1 MTEFAPGTIFLV
13 SLQTCWMRTIQTWL
27 PTLNLGHRNSLS
39 ESTARAAEERWERM
53 KEREARRNTEVVSD
67 TVTAEVVSESG
78 DGQACLVDAGVQT
91 SLTSKSIDESID
103 YFHGK
108 MSSLIK
114 EMNRLKDMR
123 PFTEEALMDS
133 NDNVKFYTG
142 LPSFNV
148 LKTVFKFVDPPATTS
163 TKLSSFQ
170 EFVLTLMKLRLDSP
184 LKDLAYR
191 FRISVTTVSRI
202 FAKWLVIL
210 DVRLSSCLIRW
221 PDRDSLWKTMPQ
233 CFRVSFKK
241 SVAVIVDCFE
251 VFIERPSSLLARA
264 STWSSYK
271 HHNTIKVILGI
282 TPQGTISYVSEA
294 WGEE

>member
-1 MTEFAPGTIFLV
+1 ML
-13 SLQTCWMRTIQTWL
+13 
-27 PTLNLGHRNSLS
+27 
-39 ESTARAAEERWERM
+39 
-53 KEREARRNTEVVSD
+53 
-67 TVTAEVVSESG
+67 
-78 DGQACLVDAGVQT
+78 
-91 SLTSKSIDESID
+91 
-103 YFHGK
+103 
-108 MSSLIK
+108 
-114 EMNRLKDMR
+114 
-123 PFTEEALMDS
+123 
-133 NDNVKFYTG
+133 
-142 LPSFNV
+142 
-148 LKTVFKFVDPPATTS
+148 KFVDPSATTT

-210 DVRLSSCLIRW
+210 DVRLSSCLIWW
-221 PDRDSLWKTMPQ
+221 PDRDSLWKTLPQ

-271 HHNTIKVILGI
+271 HHNTIKVLLGI
-282 TPQGTISYVSEA
+282 SPQGTISYVLEA